1 MKLINTSNQKEIEW
15 LEKEG
20 HIAIGVC
27 GEEKEFEVEE
37 DVNVPNFKEPEIEKK
52 IKTSQKSIQEV
63 NDGIVKDKKNNKKS
77 GKKGKKK

>member
-52 IKTSQKSIQEV
+52 TSQKSTQKV
-63 NDGIVKDKKNNKKS
+63 NGDGIVKDKKITKKS